1 MWLMPAWHTL
11 QTAAT
16 GFTAALPAVGGG
28 AVVLAIAWLVAGSA
42 DRLVFRL
49 VRRAAHQPSLAQA
62 LGNITKFVV
71 VMVGFLIAATLIFPS
86 VKPVDILSF
95 LGFGGVAV
103 GFAFKDI
110 FQNFLAG
117 MLLLLRQP
125 FRLGDVIRVGANEG
139 VVEDISLRSTVLA
152 TPTGERVILPNSD
165 VYSQP
170 VVVRTAHGRRR
181 SSVVVPVPATEDLEA
196 VKQRLAQAVA
206 GVEGVL
212 PTPAPL
218 VVARADAPAASQLEV
233 YYWTLP
239 EEAEVL
245 TVTDRVAIAARRAA
259 APDDG
264 HRQAA

>member
-1 MWLMPAWHTL
+1 MWLMPAWRTL

-16 GFTAALPAVGGG
+16 AFTAALPAVGG
-28 AVVLAIAWLVAGSA
+28 AVVVLAIAWLVAGSA

-62 LGNITKFVV
+62 LGNITKFAV
-71 VMVGFLIAATLIFPS
+71 VMVGLLVAAMLVFPS

-117 MLLLLRQP
+117 LLLLLRQP
-125 FRLGDVIRVGANEG
+125 FRLGDEIRVGANEG
-139 VVEDISLRSTVLA
+139 VVEDINLRSTVLA
-152 TPTGERVILPNSD
+152 TPSGERVILPNSD

-181 SSVVVPVPATEDLEA
+181 SSVVVPVSATERPES
-196 VKQRLAQAVA
+196 VKQRLARAVTA
-206 GVEGVL
+206 VEGVL
-212 PTPAPL
+212 PSPAPF

-233 YYWTLP
+233 FFWTSP
-239 EEAEVL
+239 EEDVVL
-245 TVTDRVAIAARRAA
+245 TVTDRVAIAARLAA
-259 APDDG
+259 TPDEG
-264 HRQAA
+264 HQAA